1 LSFGAPAAAAAVPV
15 TLFEWPSHLV
25 LPTAIVTSQQ
35 PPQCYTRLRKM
46 SYLTLVWQQV
56 LLSVAEEGN
65 LAAVEAFFVH
75 EGAQADAADEVGGC
89 ELALRKVV

>member
-1 LSFGAPAAAAAVPV
+1 V
-15 TLFEWPSHLV
+15 
-25 LPTAIVTSQQ
+25 SQQ
-35 PPQCYTRLRKM
+35 VLLSATE
-46 SYLTLVWQQV
+46 QQL

-75 EGAQADAADEVGGC
+75 GGAQADAADEVGGC